1 MPGWFLDI
9 LAEYVFRVSVRAIRL
24 LRSHSWP
31 IQEAP
36 VLSARCAPPA
46 YGCTVAEVDYEYVV
60 DGVKYADSYA
70 KPFLWHGSG
79 VEYAGSFVK
88 GQDFKVRLKPGYPS
102 FSIAEPGGW
111 ARM

>member
-1 MPGWFLDI
+1 MVSDI
-9 LAEYVFRVSVRAIRL
+9 FVENVFRVGVRAIKL

-31 IQEAP
+31 IQIAT
-36 VLSARCAPPA
+36 VLSASCEQPSH
-46 YGCTVAEVDYEYVV
+46 GCPVADVDYEYVV
-60 DGVKYADSYA
+60 DGVKYGDSYA

-88 GQDFKVRLKPGYPS
+88 GQEFKVRLKPGDPS
-102 FSIAEPGGW
+102 VSVAEPGGW